1 MGAKF
6 LNNGKSFSIK
16 EAERMFWKLK
26 LICPKC
32 GGKAKPRKYFEKEQA
47 ECLDPEGCG
56 HVGEIGEFKI
66 KK

>member
-1 MGAKF
+1 
-6 LNNGKSFSIK
+6 
-16 EAERMFWKLK
+16 MFWKLK